1 MNQLTVRDWER
12 VEKGLSILRNDGYL
26 EDRYWLAREAF
37 RKLFGKVDRIKEATR
52 SGQNPEDELTA
63 QDWEHIE
70 KGLEFLQ
77 HREHRKM
84 GYGKRPEVFPR
95 LFSKIAIAR
104 QGAQD

>member
-1 MNQLTVRDWER
+1 MDELTVRDWER
-12 VEKGLSILRNDGYL
+12 VEKGLSILRNNGYL

-37 RKLFGKVDRIKEATR
+37 RKLFGKVERIKGAVR
-52 SGQNPEDELTA
+52 SGQSPEDELTA

-70 KGLEFLQ
+70 KGLELLQ

-95 LFSKIAIAR
+95 LFSKIAAIK
-104 QGAQD
+104 QGAKD